1 VRALHPRRHV
11 TAPVT
16 RVGDRR
22 ERAPRPRPYRFQR
35 PHADPHTDR
44 QLGEESRSASQSLS
58 TRTKFGDQQ
67 YTGNKFDK
75 SRSDEGIF
83 VQTTTRYTPK
93 KIGVA
98 EGYNRTLGAWVTA
111 VLEDSNL
118 PRK

>member
-1 VRALHPRRHV
+1 
-11 TAPVT
+11 
-16 RVGDRR
+16 
-22 ERAPRPRPYRFQR
+22 
-35 PHADPHTDR
+35 
-44 QLGEESRSASQSLS
+44 
-58 TRTKFGDQQ
+58 
-67 YTGNKFDK
+67 
-75 SRSDEGIF
+75 